1 MKTTNGEDFAKAIE
15 QFTAQQTSQ
24 AQSSY
29 SMLIARLVGAFTIKY
44 QIPVQSGAVSAI
56 SRILKKL
63 DDEGIRQVRA
73 MSDSLLQVEDKE
85 LLAELEELQAQ
96 LLPMSAQTHQV
107 KTRSAFINT
116 VLRPFDFK
124 YAKRWLTERRDINTD
139 SVRER
144 IEDLERRK
152 LGTSEEV
159 SRWADDVLNLF
170 NDVVIYWGDEA
181 DQYYLRPAGTISPKS
196 SRTYVQAWVA
206 FIDKF
211 GPQVLESA
219 ISGPNDYESK
229 TLYSVAP
236 PPDYEV
242 GLGQSVPP
250 DMFSNLN
257 AIVSEETLSLSDRD
271 AKTSRRVK
279 TDSISAPRAKAA
291 WVKVLIESRANE
303 SAQATRK
310 WDSLN
315 AFQESLGAWL
325 NSVERIWGPLARELS
340 IKVSVKTRDGE
351 TELTIPSVKISEAE
365 EVALQTANLLQNN

>member
-1 MKTTNGEDFAKAIE
+1 
-15 QFTAQQTSQ
+15 
-24 AQSSY
+24 
-29 SMLIARLVGAFTIKY
+29 
-44 QIPVQSGAVSAI
+44 
-56 SRILKKL
+56 
-63 DDEGIRQVRA
+63 
-73 MSDSLLQVEDKE
+73 
-85 LLAELEELQAQ
+85 
-96 LLPMSAQTHQV
+96 MSAQTHQV

-124 YAKRWLTERRDINTD
+124 YAKRWLSERRDINTD

-211 GPQVLESA
+211 GGQVLESA
-219 ISGPNDYESK
+219 ISGPSDYESK
-229 TLYSVAP
+229 TLYSMAP

-242 GLGQSVPP
+242 GLGQSVPS

-257 AIVSEETLSLSDRD
+257 AIVSEEALSPSDRD
-271 AKTSRRVK
+271 AKTSRRMK
-279 TDSISAPRAKAA
+279 TDSISAPRVKAA
-291 WVKVLIESRANE
+291 WVKVLIESRTNE

-365 EVALQTANLLQNN
+365 EVAIQTANLLQNN